1 MCCACFVHVWRA
13 HAPFPTALA
22 VEVDAT
28 GTVRGWRK
36 DATMLRDIRERAG
49 ISKKVFDDRMA
60 KWS

>member
-1 MCCACFVHVWRA
+1 M
-13 HAPFPTALA
+13 A
-22 VEVDAT
+22 VEVDAA

-36 DATMLRDIRERAG
+36 DAIMLRDIRERAG